1 MSSIGEQNQVA
12 RRSMFQSF
20 FYSMTK
26 SFFDEINVTINGNR
40 KGDIKIKDED
50 VYYRMTKYVTG
61 FDRLALGESY
71 LDGQWETDDLLT
83 FFEKCFQSKLSF
95 NKGFNMIAKVM
106 HSLPL
111 LTLNMQTKGLCRK
124 DISSHYDIGNDL
136 FRLMLDRS
144 MNYSCG
150 YWEKNVFLD
159 PNDGNNNSDSEFKV
173 NTNTLCSSLDEAQ
186 MNKMLLIG
194 RKLNLKPNMRVLD
207 IGCGWGYLA
216 KFLAVNF
223 DVHVIGVT
231 ISKEQYEFATTTDLK
246 KEDLEFL
253 KIPGLNPIGTGRF
266 EFRLKDYR
274 DVNETFDRIVSVGM
288 IEHVGRANYSEYFDI
303 ARRCLSDDGLF
314 LLHTIGIAQDYI
326 PQVEPW
332 LNKYIFPN
340 GMIPYHTQLI
350 NASYG
355 KFVIEDWHNFGYSY
369 YRTLVQWD
377 KNFRKSWPLLAAKY
391 GERFFKIWTYYLLF
405 SAALFKTRKLAL
417 WQIVLSKDGFPNG
430 YVSYR

>member
-266 EFRLKDYR
+266 EFRLKDYL
-274 DVNETFDRIVSVGM
+274 M
-288 IEHVGRANYSEYFDI
+288 
-303 ARRCLSDDGLF
+303 
-314 LLHTIGIAQDYI
+314 
-326 PQVEPW
+326 
-332 LNKYIFPN
+332 
-340 GMIPYHTQLI
+340 
-350 NASYG
+350 
-355 KFVIEDWHNFGYSY
+355 
-369 YRTLVQWD
+369 
-377 KNFRKSWPLLAAKY
+377 
-391 GERFFKIWTYYLLF
+391 
-405 SAALFKTRKLAL
+405 
-417 WQIVLSKDGFPNG
+417 
-430 YVSYR
+430 